1 MVLVVPTIRPSTDFD
16 QTKRIR
22 HYPWCVDDDC
32 ALGWV
37 IAIPQ
42 ADVLGK
48 SAGHIGAQNRLS
60 ESCNKHQKMGGESLV
75 EVQ

>member
-1 MVLVVPTIRPSTDFD
+1 MDFY
-16 QTKRIR
+16 QTKHIR
-22 HYPWCVDDDC
+22 HHPWCVDDDC

-37 IAIPQ
+37 IAMSQ

-48 SAGHIGAQNRLS
+48 AAGHLGAQNWLS
-60 ESCNKHQKMGGESLV
+60 ESCNKHQKMGNESLV